1 MIRTIL
7 TAALLALMNT
17 ITPALSQ
24 DVDCDNAE
32 TQFDMNHCSGLEFKE
47 ADNALNEAWSTV
59 RAAVKSIDESNKE
72 FAPDEPSA
80 ADNLLKAQRAW
91 IDYRDGQCAAEAAQY
106 AGGSIQPL
114 IRNTCLAGM
123 TKKRTGEL
131 QQMIVDR

>member
-7 TAALLALMNT
+7 ATALLALMNT

-47 ADNALNEAWSTV
+47 ADNALNEAWSSA
-59 RAAVKSIDESNKE
+59 RAAMKSIDKNNQE
-72 FAPDEPSA
+72 FEPDEPSA

-91 IDYRDGQCAAEAAQY
+91 IDYRNGQCAAEAAQY

-123 TKKRTGEL
+123 TKKRTDEL